1 VTVAVS
7 QPAVGVALVVLDRPE
22 ARNALDTAMLVGLRE
37 SFEDL
42 GDARAVVVAGEGPA
56 FCAGADVKERAGLED
71 DDAWLAQ
78 HHVLEAAFAAVR
90 ACPAPA
96 IAAVDGAALGGGL
109 ELALSCDLV
118 VAGAGATFGQP
129 EVRRGIMPGGGAT
142 QLLPRTVGVARA
154 KLLILA
160 GEPIDAATALAWGLV
175 AAVVP
180 AGTARA
186 RALDL
191 AGRIAAN
198 APLAVRGAKAAI
210 DHGDELE
217 RYAEVVRTQDR
228 REGTRAFVERR
239 DPRFEGR

>member
-1 VTVAVS
+1 
-7 QPAVGVALVVLDRPE
+7 
-22 ARNALDTAMLVGLRE
+22 
-37 SFEDL
+37 
-42 GDARAVVVAGEGPA
+42 VVAGEGPS

-90 ACPAPA
+90 ECPAPV
-96 IAAVDGAALGGGL
+96 IAAVEGAALGGGL

-118 VAGAGATFGQP
+118 VAGEGASFGQP

-142 QLLPRTVGVARA
+142 QLLPRAVGVARA

-160 GEPIDAATALAWGLV
+160 GEPVDAATALAWGLV
-175 AAVVP
+175 VELVP
-180 AGTARA
+180 AGEARA

-191 AGRIAAN
+191 AARIAAN

-210 DHGDELE
+210 DRGGELE

-239 DPRFEGR
+239 EPRFEGR